1 MARVLIVGAG
11 LTGSLCAALLKKE
24 TARPLHLVV
33 WDKAGD
39 SGGRMTT
46 ANSPHNPQSTVDLG
60 AQYITRTPHYAK
72 KHQSFYDELL
82 VHGILKPLTSPIEGM
97 VMKEGDCNFVAPQG
111 VSSIIKHYL
120 KESGGNRYIK
130 IYILLVLFLW
140 KILTH
145 TPL

>member
-1 MARVLIVGAG
+1 MLYILI
-11 LTGSLCAALLKKE
+11 
-24 TARPLHLVV
+24 
-33 WDKAGD
+33 
-39 SGGRMTT
+39 
-46 ANSPHNPQSTVDLG
+46 
-60 AQYITRTPHYAK
+60 YF
-72 KHQSFYDELL
+72 SFYDELL